1 MSNSIDERWIAVSA
15 IGETTIVPDLAV
27 VNLAVSGTGKE
38 LARTRDDVN
47 SRASA
52 VLARLREVGVADA
65 DIQAPD
71 VSIHPQYDYAKGQ
84 RLTGYRVGRSM
95 TVRVRELQRLGDVLD
110 GIAAAGA
117 NEVHGAQM
125 ASSDPAAAEHASVA
139 RAVDAAR
146 AKAEAI
152 ATAAGVTLG
161 ALMRL
166 EEGETGHGGPPMP
179 ILRAARAEMAQAPTE
194 IAPGELT
201 VTSTVRAWF
210 AIS

>member
-1 MSNSIDERWIAVSA
+1 MSDPIERWIAMSA
-15 IGETTIVPDLAV
+15 DGETMIAPDLAV
-27 VNLAVSGTGKE
+27 VTLAVSGSGKD

-47 SRASA
+47 SRSSA
-52 VLARLREVGVADA
+52 VLARLREVGVVDA

-95 TVRVRELQRLGDVLD
+95 TVRVRELLRLGDVLD
-110 GIAAAGA
+110 GVAAAGA
-117 NEVHGAQM
+117 NEVHGARM
-125 ASSDPAAAEHASVA
+125 ASSDPAAAEHAALA

-152 ATAAGVTLG
+152 AASAGVTLG
-161 ALMRL
+161 AFLRV
-166 EEGETGHGGPPMP
+166 EEGDSGHSGPPMP
-179 ILRAARAEMAQAPTE
+179 ILRAAHAEMAQAPTE
-194 IAPGELT
+194 IASGELT
-201 VTSTVRAWF
+201 VRTRVRAWF